1 MTFITV
7 VMTAAMRLMTLQG
20 PYYVWAIT
28 LAGALYCG
36 YGSWWYTAGVS
47 ILALWNL
54 FERRGL
60 TNAVASIGTL
70 AVSGYVAYHEATAK
84 WVMVLMSA
92 QIAWSCM
99 RTVLGALNLT
109 Q

>member
-1 MTFITV
+1 M
-7 VMTAAMRLMTLQG
+7 
-20 PYYVWAIT
+20 WAIS
-28 LAGALYCG
+28 LVGALYYG

-47 ILALWNL
+47 VLALFNL

-70 AVSGYVAYHEATAK
+70 GVSAYVAYHEATAK
-84 WVMVLMSA
+84 WVMILVSC
-92 QIAWSCM
+92 QIAWSCV